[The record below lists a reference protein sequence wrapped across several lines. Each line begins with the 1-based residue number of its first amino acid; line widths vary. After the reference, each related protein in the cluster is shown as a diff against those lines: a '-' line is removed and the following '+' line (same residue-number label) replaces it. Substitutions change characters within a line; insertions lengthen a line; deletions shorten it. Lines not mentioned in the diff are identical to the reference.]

1 MRRCSTSYVIK
12 ELQIKTSR
20 IITAHLLEW
29 QKSQTLTTS
38 NAGKVL
44 EQQDLSFLVV
54 MQNGI
59 ITLDDSVAGLPRWR
73 CGKESACQCRRHMRH
88 RLDPWVGKI
97 PWSRKWHLTPVFLPG
112 KFHGQRSLTGY
123 SLWGCK
129 ELVMTE

>member
-112 KFHGQRSLTGY
+112 KCHGLVGY
-123 SLWGCK
+123 SP
-129 ELVMTE
+129 